1 MILKSKDFF
10 AYIEK
15 KSFFLFIFVISLNS
29 DTEKCEMAFK
39 RYSFVQPN

>member
-29 DTEKCEMAFK
+29 DTEKCLLK
-39 RYSFVQPN
+39 DILFVQPN